1 MEARMAN
8 VANIA
13 EHMEVLSS
21 DGKHV
26 GTVDHMEGNDMIKL
40 TRSDSMDGQHHFI
53 PVDWVSDVSDRV
65 RLDRTQEQVFSEWEE
80 E

>member
-1 MEARMAN
+1 MAN

-26 GTVDHMEGNDMIKL
+26 GTVDHMEGDDMIKL
-40 TRSDSMDGQHHFI
+40 TRSDASDGQHHFI
-53 PVDWVSDVSDRV
+53 PVNWVSDVGDAV
-65 RLDRTQEQVFSEWEE
+65 QLDKTQEEVFSEWKH
-80 E
+80 